1 ILRPRPTRSF
11 DLLSG
16 GTSRYAPSAPA
27 SAGST
32 VPAYV
37 TSPLTTSAPRER
49 SAATLSGLRTTRR
62 TFLPASI
69 RRLATTEPVFPLA
82 PNTVNMGSSFRSTS
96 RTAAHHI
103 TPDPNAREAGHVKAD
118 GWSRTASRR
127 WRLSRG
133 SGRAEPCIFGG
144 EGVGERPEERGA
156 VTAPRAS
163 VHARQRRR
171 FGRREPSQQ
180 GSRMRGMRIVVEPVA
195 ECLALLE
202 DLRRGDQRPRAVA
215 RLREQIAAQ
224 QRARSDFKQ
233 VSALPG
239 VREVRRVEPADPMTA
254 ERQLLAIRERT
265 RRTIEA
271 VAVDQRVDPPAHRF
285 GARGN
290 GEEVIERAT
299 LVRFV
304 V

>member
-1 ILRPRPTRSF
+1 MGGNMFGGHPGPWNTKEPWNGWWGVNPPFHHPVFVVTHHAREPLRLEGGTTFIFVSGGIQSALEQVAARRRGQGRVARRRSERGTTVSGGGRGGRDGDQPRPDAARERGAAVRGARRRPARARSRA
-11 DLLSG
+11 DRRRSQG
-16 GTSRYAPSAPA
+16 DASQVREAVSAPTRTLL
-27 SAGST
+27 GS
-32 VPAYV
+32 V
-37 TSPLTTSAPRER
+37 T
-49 SAATLSGLRTTRR
+49 
-62 TFLPASI
+62 
-69 RRLATTEPVFPLA
+69 
-82 PNTVNMGSSFRSTS
+82 
-96 RTAAHHI
+96 
-103 TPDPNAREAGHVKAD
+103 

-215 RLREQIAAQ
+215 GLR
-224 QRARSDFKQ
+224 
-233 VSALPG
+233 
-239 VREVRRVEPADPMTA
+239 
-254 ERQLLAIRERT
+254 
-265 RRTIEA
+265 
-271 VAVDQRVDPPAHRF
+271 
-285 GARGN
+285 
-290 GEEVIERAT
+290 
-299 LVRFV
+299 
-304 V
+304 